1 MDNKQTSNEKEITVK
16 KKEKDTLKIDTV
28 QAIIATFITLVVG
41 VLLVVF
47 RPTLFGISENFVVV
61 LGALM
66 IAIGVIFTPSM
77 VYIAFR
83 NLRR

>member
-1 MDNKQTSNEKEITVK
+1 MDNKQTSN
-16 KKEKDTLKIDTV
+16 KKEKDTLKIDTI
-28 QAIIATFITLVVG
+28 QAIIATLITLVVG

-47 RPTLFGISENFVVV
+47 KPTLFGISEDFVVV
-61 LGALM
+61 LGVLM

-77 VYIAFR
+77 VYIVFR

>member
-16 KKEKDTLKIDTV
+16 KKEKDTLKIDTI
-28 QAIIATFITLVVG
+28 QAIIGTFITLVVG
-41 VLLVVF
+41 ILLVVF
-47 RPTLFGISENFVVV
+47 RPTLFGIGKDFITV

-77 VYIAFR
+77 VYIAVR
-83 NLRR
+83 NLRK

>member
-1 MDNKQTSNEKEITVK
+1 MDNKQTSN
-16 KKEKDTLKIDTV
+16 KKEKDTLKIDTI
-28 QAIIATFITLVVG
+28 QAIIATLITLVVG
-41 VLLVVF
+41 ILLVVF
-47 RPTLFGISENFVVV
+47 KPTLFGISEDFVVV
-61 LGALM
+61 LGVLM

>member
-1 MDNKQTSNEKEITVK
+1 MDNKQTSN
-16 KKEKDTLKIDTV
+16 KKEKDTLKIDTI
-28 QAIIATFITLVVG
+28 QAIIATLITLVVG

-47 RPTLFGISENFVVV
+47 KPTLFGISEDFVVV
-61 LGALM
+61 LGVLM

>member
-1 MDNKQTSNEKEITVK
+1 MGNKQTSN
-16 KKEKDTLKIDTV
+16 KKEKDTLKIDTI
-28 QAIIATFITLVVG
+28 QAIIATLITLVVG

-47 RPTLFGISENFVVV
+47 KPTLFGISEDFVVV
-61 LGALM
+61 LGVLM